1 LRPDF
6 RAMAAVAIGGAVG
19 SVARYVVN
27 LLIQGRAGPDFPLG
41 TMMINISG
49 SLILGALAT
58 IGLETTVLSPELRLL
73 LTTGF
78 CGGYTTFSTFSLD
91 AVQLMERREFQR
103 ASWYVIG
110 SVGLS
115 LVGTIIGVALV
126 RQLIH
131 VARGRA

>member
-1 LRPDF
+1 
-6 RAMAAVAIGGAVG
+6 MAIGGAVG
-19 SVARYVVN
+19 SVVRYLMN

-58 IGLETTVLSPELRLL
+58 IGLETTALSPDLRLL
-73 LTTGF
+73 LMTGF

-91 AVQLMERREFQR
+91 AVQLMERRQFQR
-103 ASWYVIG
+103 ASWYVVG

-115 LVGTIIGVALV
+115 LVGTIIGVGV
-126 RQLIH
+126 TRELIRA
-131 VARGRA
+131 ARDRA

>member
-1 LRPDF
+1 
-6 RAMAAVAIGGAVG
+6 MAAVAIGGAVG

-41 TMMINISG
+41 TMMINVSG

-58 IGLETTVLSPELRLL
+58 IGLETTALSPELRLL

-103 ASWYVIG
+103 ASWYVMG
-110 SVGLS
+110 SVVLS
-115 LVGTIIGVALV
+115 LIGTIVGIALV
-126 RQLIH
+126 RQVIH
-131 VARGRA
+131 AARDRA

>member
-1 LRPDF
+1 
-6 RAMAAVAIGGAVG
+6 MG
-19 SVARYVVN
+19 SVVRYLMN

-58 IGLETTVLSPELRLL
+58 IGLETTALSPDLRLL
-73 LTTGF
+73 LMTGF

-91 AVQLMERREFQR
+91 AVQLMERRQFQR
-103 ASWYVIG
+103 ASWYVVG

-115 LVGTIIGVALV
+115 LVGTIIGVGV
-126 RQLIH
+126 TRELIRA
-131 VARGRA
+131 ARDRA